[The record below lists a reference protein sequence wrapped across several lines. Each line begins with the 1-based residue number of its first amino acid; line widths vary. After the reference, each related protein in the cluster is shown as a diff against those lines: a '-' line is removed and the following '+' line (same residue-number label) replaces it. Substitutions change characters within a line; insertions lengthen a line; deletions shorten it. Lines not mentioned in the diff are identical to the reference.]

1 MTNYKLYFKLLK
13 KHIPQAMIYFFF
25 FCLILITNLIP
36 KRIEKTDQYQIFI
49 VGDEKSSIC
58 QEIKEYLEE
67 SKNAH
72 VSFFKA
78 NLLQVSEEERE
89 NEMNRLMQEA
99 VLSDVVNCL
108 IKVSE
113 EGETRIEVITNH
125 DDIVSYDIEKAVIA
139 ALTKGE
145 SREKVKDATL
155 LSAEI
160 EARNDYIRRYLN
172 IIIYG
177 LSTIVCVGII
187 SVNASMNKRELK
199 ERRGC
204 APDVNDT
211 EVDLLKCHFLLGLL
225 ISSCLFLPVALFD
238 YHLLFSVKG
247 LLLGVNVLLVT
258 ANIVMMG
265 YLLSI
270 FIQNLSLEMIA
281 VNVVSLGTLFM
292 SGTLKEQWAISKL
305 AIRVGSF
312 IPTFWYVKA
321 NNLIFVRVLSDRE
334 SHREIMETMSIE
346 ILFFIALFIIGL
358 IVRKQKLEEEAQ

>member
-1 MTNYKLYFKLLK
+1 MALHLTL
-13 KHIPQAMIYFFF
+13 P
-25 FCLILITNLIP
+25 C
-36 KRIEKTDQYQIFI
+36 
-49 VGDEKSSIC
+49 G
-58 QEIKEYLEE
+58 
-67 SKNAH
+67 
-72 VSFFKA
+72 
-78 NLLQVSEEERE
+78 
-89 NEMNRLMQEA
+89 
-99 VLSDVVNCL
+99 
-108 IKVSE
+108 
-113 EGETRIEVITNH
+113 
-125 DDIVSYDIEKAVIA
+125 EKAVIA

-145 SREKVKDATL
+145 SREKVKDAIL
-155 LSAEI
+155 LNAEI
-160 EARNDYIRRYLN
+160 EARNNYIRRYLN

-238 YHLLFSVKG
+238 HHLLFSVKG

-265 YLLSI
+265 DLLSI
-270 FIQNLSLEMIA
+270 FIQNLNLEMIA

-334 SHREIMETMSIE
+334 SHKEIMETMSIE
-346 ILFFIALFIIGL
+346 ILFFIALFIIGV